1 MKVYMA
7 AISGANRGR
16 AMNEVVTREEAKLR
30 SRDMDRVREAALR
43 IEKLSRR
50 IKGWITSC

>member
-1 MKVYMA
+1 M
-7 AISGANRGR
+7 S
-16 AMNEVVTREEAKLR
+16 EVATGEVAKLQ

-50 IKGWITSC
+50 VERWSSVKEIRRWREERS

>member
-1 MKVYMA
+1 M
-7 AISGANRGR
+7 S
-16 AMNEVVTREEAKLR
+16 EVATGEVAKLR

-50 IKGWITSC
+50 IKEWITSS

>member
-1 MKVYMA
+1 M
-7 AISGANRGR
+7 S
-16 AMNEVVTREEAKLR
+16 EVVTREEAKLQ

-50 IKGWITSC
+50 IKEWITSS